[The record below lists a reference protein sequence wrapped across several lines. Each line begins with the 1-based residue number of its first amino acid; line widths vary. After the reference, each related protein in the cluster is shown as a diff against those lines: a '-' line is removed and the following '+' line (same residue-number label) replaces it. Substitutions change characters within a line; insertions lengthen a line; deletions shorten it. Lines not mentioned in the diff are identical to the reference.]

1 MNDPAVIQLKET
13 NKTLQMFNKTQL
25 MISMNFKSYA
35 SLVIFSIITAL
46 FCFFLNTKLCRR
58 MQVSSIEG
66 CFDPRSFRSKT
77 RVSSIEDKSQFD
89 RRQESVRS
97 KTVTID

>member
-46 FCFFLNTKLCRR
+46 FGFILEHET
-58 MQVSSIEG
+58 M
-66 CFDPRSFRSKT
+66 
-77 RVSSIEDKSQFD
+77 
-89 RRQESVRS
+89 
-97 KTVTID
+97 